1 MNLSEKEL
9 EEQLKEIGS
18 ELLKPPSSIDALLKA
33 LDKAECLLTNV
44 EQSPTRSMRD
54 TLLPLMKA
62 LISDKLLKHSEED
75 VKITATSCITE
86 ITRIT
91 APDAPYDDEKMKVIF
106 QLTLEAFRK
115 LSNVSGRCYT
125 KALSIL
131 DAVAKVRLCLVMLDL
146 ECDNLILEMFQSF
159 LKLIRSNHPTAV
171 FSAMEAIMTNVLDE
185 SEDISLDLLRL
196 ILASVRKEN
205 QEAASISWK
214 LAERVMSNCATK
226 VQPYLMGA
234 VHSLGASLD
243 DYAPIV
249 MSICRNGTDNID
261 AGNHLENEKSEE
273 KGTNSNEPML
283 VTLTRTPDASIE
295 ENPRTD
301 AAAASES
308 LISSGT
314 VAAGNDDIL
323 KASKNSQ
330 KCSEQSNIAETMIP
344 DNVESMKA
352 EDTLDSVPKK
362 RGRKPN
368 SLMNPDE
375 GYEHYWIGKGRER
388 SRLSNHKKSN
398 DQKTKFSP
406 VSLRI
411 EKVSL
416 PTKVEKVLSGHAAE
430 KQIQSEAEVVKENM
444 TKMEENTQVRSKKP
458 KVGKSSKDKT
468 IAVSPVSPRVE
479 SLPTEEEKKSPG
491 HAEEK
496 HIQSEDEVVNENMKK
511 MEEKSWVR
519 SRKSKVGNSR
529 KDEGTKFSS
538 VSSKV
543 KKASLSTEVRKE
555 SSAHTEEKR
564 IQVEDE
570 VVNENM
576 EKIVKK
582 AQARS
587 RKSTVGKSS
596 KLKATKFSSV
606 SPRVQKDPST
616 TEVEKV
622 FSAHT
627 EEKPLQSED
636 EVVNENMEKM
646 VEEAQASSRK
656 STVGKSRKDKVTKF
670 SSISPKV
677 QRDTLTTEVEKE
689 SSAHAEEKPL
699 QSEDEVVNEH
709 MKMMEEKT
717 QSRSKKSK
725 AGKCKEDKAIHDP
738 RCVISEEKVSVP
750 SDYKEKRSVHL
761 VMKLR
766 VKSTNGDGSVVQKD
780 VIVKSIDTNMDKNIH
795 KPSTCEVKDSRS
807 AKLDGDD
814 SVEETPQAEAT
825 RRHAI
830 VEKEVMD
837 ISSAGEELVGRRI
850 KVWWPLDRMF
860 YEGVVRSF
868 DPVKKKHQ
876 VSYDDGDEE
885 ILNLKKQR
893 YELIGADPLLVGG
906 EEKDVPETEA
916 SLDIVD
922 CERGKGK
929 TCQNQ
934 TRRKRPIL
942 QPEGLELQPR
952 GNLTLNLQSQ
962 VRKLPIVPCP
972 GSLLSP
978 MNQWTMQGVSIIV
991 QKEMIKSS

>member
-1 MNLSEKEL
+1 MNLSGKEL

-18 ELLKPPSSIDALLKA
+18 ELLKPPSSTDALLKG

-75 VKITATSCITE
+75 VKVTATACITE

-91 APDAPYDDEKMKVIF
+91 APDAPYDDDKMKVIF

-115 LSNVSGRCYT
+115 LSNVSGRCYM

-185 SEDISLDLLRL
+185 SEEVSSDLLRP

-205 QEAASISWK
+205 QEATSISWK

-226 VQPYLMGA
+226 LQPYLMDA
-234 VHSLGASLD
+234 VQSLGASLD
-243 DYAPIV
+243 DYAPVV
-249 MSICRNGTDNID
+249 MSICRNETDNID
-261 AGNHLENEKSEE
+261 DGKH
-273 KGTNSNEPML
+273 L
-283 VTLTRTPDASIE
+283 VTQMHTPDASIE

-301 AAAASES
+301 AASES
-308 LISSGT
+308 LISGST
-314 VAAGNDDIL
+314 VAAGNDNIL
-323 KASKNSQ
+323 KGSSKKSQ
-330 KCSEQSNIAETMIP
+330 KCSEQSKIAETKIP
-344 DNVESMKA
+344 DNVESKKA
-352 EDTLDSVPKK
+352 EDTLDTVPKK

-388 SRLSNHKKSN
+388 SRLSNQNKSN
-398 DQKTKFSP
+398 DQETKFSP

-416 PTKVEKVLSGHAAE
+416 PTKVEKVSSGHAAE
-430 KQIQSEAEVVKENM
+430 KHIQSKVEGVNENM
-444 TKMEENTQVRSKKP
+444 TKKEENTRVRSRKP
-458 KVGKSSKDKT
+458 KVGKSRKDKT
-468 IAVSPVSPRVE
+468 TAVSPVSPRVE
-479 SLPTEEEKKSPG
+479 SLPTEEEKESPG

-496 HIQSEDEVVNENMKK
+496 HIQSEDELVNENMKK
-511 MEEKSWVR
+511 MEEKARVR
-519 SRKSKVGNSR
+519 SRKSKIGMSR

-538 VSSKV
+538 VNSKV
-543 KKASLSTEVRKE
+543 KKASLSAEVGKE

-570 VVNENM
+570 VVNENTEM
-576 EKIVKK
+576 VKK

-587 RKSTVGKSS
+587 R
-596 KLKATKFSSV
+596 
-606 SPRVQKDPST
+606 R
-616 TEVEKV
+616 
-622 FSAHT
+622 
-627 EEKPLQSED
+627 
-636 EVVNENMEKM
+636 
-646 VEEAQASSRK
+646 
-656 STVGKSRKDKVTKF
+656 STVGKSRKDKATKF

-677 QRDTLTTEVEKE
+677 QRDTLTTEEE
-689 SSAHAEEKPL
+689 SSADAEEKPL

-709 MKMMEEKT
+709 VKMMEEKT
-717 QSRSKKSK
+717 QSRAKKSK
-725 AGKCKEDKAIHDP
+725 TGKCKDKAIHDP

-750 SDYKEKRSVHL
+750 SDYKEKLSVHL

-780 VIVKSIDTNMDKNIH
+780 VIVKSTDTDMDKNIH
-795 KPSTCEVKDSRS
+795 KSSTCEDSGS

-814 SVEETPQAEAT
+814 YVEETPQAEAT

-830 VEKEVMD
+830 VEKEVMS

-860 YEGVVRSF
+860 YEGIVRSF

-893 YELIGADPLLVGG
+893 YELIVADPLLVGD
-906 EEKDVPETEA
+906 EEMDVPETEA
-916 SLDIVD
+916 SSDIVD

-962 VRKLPIVPCP
+962 VKKLPIVPCS
-972 GSLLSP
+972 GSMLSL
-978 MNQWTMQGVSIIV
+978 MNQWTKQGVSIIV

>member
-1 MNLSEKEL
+1 M
-9 EEQLKEIGS
+9 
-18 ELLKPPSSIDALLKA
+18 
-33 LDKAECLLTNV
+33 
-44 EQSPTRSMRD
+44 
-54 TLLPLMKA
+54 
-62 LISDKLLKHSEED
+62 
-75 VKITATSCITE
+75 
-86 ITRIT
+86 
-91 APDAPYDDEKMKVIF
+91 
-106 QLTLEAFRK
+106 
-115 LSNVSGRCYT
+115 
-125 KALSIL
+125 
-131 DAVAKVRLCLVMLDL
+131 
-146 ECDNLILEMFQSF
+146 
-159 LKLIRSNHPTAV
+159 
-171 FSAMEAIMTNVLDE
+171 
-185 SEDISLDLLRL
+185 
-196 ILASVRKEN
+196 
-205 QEAASISWK
+205 
-214 LAERVMSNCATK
+214 
-226 VQPYLMGA
+226 
-234 VHSLGASLD
+234 
-243 DYAPIV
+243 
-249 MSICRNGTDNID
+249 
-261 AGNHLENEKSEE
+261 
-273 KGTNSNEPML
+273 
-283 VTLTRTPDASIE
+283 TLTRTPDASIE
-295 ENPRTD
+295 ENPRTN

-636 EVVNENMEKM
+636 EVVNANMEKM

-795 KPSTCEVKDSRS
+795 KPSTCEVRPNVLPYFFIIKPD
-807 AKLDGDD
+807 
-814 SVEETPQAEAT
+814 VEL
-825 RRHAI
+825 
-830 VEKEVMD
+830 EVY
-837 ISSAGEELVGRRI
+837 I
-850 KVWWPLDRMF
+850 
-860 YEGVVRSF
+860 Y
-868 DPVKKKHQ
+868 
-876 VSYDDGDEE
+876 
-885 ILNLKKQR
+885 
-893 YELIGADPLLVGG
+893 
-906 EEKDVPETEA
+906 
-916 SLDIVD
+916 
-922 CERGKGK
+922 
-929 TCQNQ
+929 
-934 TRRKRPIL
+934 
-942 QPEGLELQPR
+942 
-952 GNLTLNLQSQ
+952 
-962 VRKLPIVPCP
+962 
-972 GSLLSP
+972 
-978 MNQWTMQGVSIIV
+978 
-991 QKEMIKSS
+991 